1 MKNISDI
8 KNRYYKSYND
18 ILPNL
23 PGLGLDWMKRLRDD
37 AIKQFHQD
45 GFPDKSVE
53 EWNVNS
59 FKGLTD
65 TFYMTQQEDTYE
77 VDYSSIEK
85 KDAECLVRVIF
96 HNGKIIS
103 IDHDELPKGVQ
114 VNSLKFFIK
123 NNSDFLKEKIKPAN
137 EYSEARLSN
146 IIDSRPQS
154 IVALNAA
161 FHEDGAII
169 HIDKNIEVPGYIELM
184 HIGDYSE
191 NSMKHIRSVIFL
203 DKGSKCEVIENI
215 QAHKNNNTVFTSDV
229 TDIHLSEGSSLSY
242 NRFIRGNSKN
252 IHVNNVHAQLDKGS
266 EFISNSLINCDGQA
280 RNEVRINLLGEHA
293 ISNVNVL
300 MMGKNK
306 SLHETLTKVK
316 HATKNTKSVQVIR
329 TILDQ
334 NSRGSFQGK
343 IRVEEG
349 ADGTLAEMSGKSL
362 LLSDQARVNAKP
374 ELEILADDV
383 KCSHGVTVGTLSKE
397 QLFYLQSRGI
407 PEHEARKLLINSFS
421 NTIIS
426 NISNILIKRAEN
438 FILENYNENG

>member
-8 KNRYYKSYND
+8 NNRYYKSYND

-103 IDHDELPKGVQ
+103 IDYDELPKGVQ
-114 VNSLKFFIK
+114 VNSLNFFIK
-123 NNSDFLKEKIKPAN
+123 NNSDFLKKKIKPAN

-169 HIDKNIEVPGYIELM
+169 HIDKNIEVPGYIEFM

-215 QAHKNNNTVFTSDV
+215 QVHKNNNTVFTSDV

-266 EFISNSLINCDGQA
+266 EFICNSLINCDGQA

-316 HATKNTKSVQVIR
+316 HATKNTKSLQVIR
-329 TILDQ
+329 TILDE

-426 NISNILIKRAEN
+426 NFSNILIKRAEN
-438 FILENYNENG
+438 FILENYNEND

>member
-65 TFYMTQQEDTYE
+65 TFYMTQQEDSYE

-114 VNSLKFFIK
+114 VNSLNFFIK

-316 HATKNTKSVQVIR
+316 HATKNTKSGQVIR
-329 TILDQ
+329 TILDE

-438 FILENYNENG
+438 FILENYNEND

>member
-8 KNRYYKSYND
+8 NNRYYKSYND

-65 TFYMTQQEDTYE
+65 TFYMTQQEDSYE

-114 VNSLKFFIK
+114 VNSLNFFIK

-438 FILENYNENG
+438 FILENYNEND

>member
-65 TFYMTQQEDTYE
+65 TFYMTQQEDSYE

-114 VNSLKFFIK
+114 VNSLNFFIK

-329 TILDQ
+329 TILDE

-438 FILENYNENG
+438 FILENYNEND

>member
-8 KNRYYKSYND
+8 NNRYYKSYND

-65 TFYMTQQEDTYE
+65 TFYMTQQEDSYE

-114 VNSLKFFIK
+114 VNSLNFFIK

-229 TDIHLSEGSSLSY
+229 TDIHLSEGSSLAY

-438 FILENYNENG
+438 FILENYNEND

>member
-65 TFYMTQQEDTYE
+65 TFYMTQQEDSYE

-266 EFISNSLINCDGQA
+266 EFICNSLINCDGQA

-438 FILENYNENG
+438 FILENYNEND

>member
-1 MKNISDI
+1 
-8 KNRYYKSYND
+8 
-18 ILPNL
+18 
-23 PGLGLDWMKRLRDD
+23 
-37 AIKQFHQD
+37 
-45 GFPDKSVE
+45 
-53 EWNVNS
+53 
-59 FKGLTD
+59 
-65 TFYMTQQEDTYE
+65 MTQQEDSYE

-114 VNSLKFFIK
+114 VNSLNYFIK

-329 TILDQ
+329 TILDE

-426 NISNILIKRAEN
+426 N
-438 FILENYNENG
+438 Y

>member
-65 TFYMTQQEDTYE
+65 TFYMTQQEDSYE

-215 QAHKNNNTVFTSDV
+215 QGHKNNNTVFTSDV
-229 TDIHLSEGSSLSY
+229 TDIHLSQGSSLSY

-266 EFISNSLINCDGQA
+266 EFICNSLINCDGQA

-329 TILDQ
+329 TILDE

-438 FILENYNENG
+438 FILENYNEND

>member
-65 TFYMTQQEDTYE
+65 TFYMTQQEDSYE

-114 VNSLKFFIK
+114 VNSLNFFIK

-438 FILENYNENG
+438 FILENYNEND

>member
-1 MKNISDI
+1 MI
-8 KNRYYKSYND
+8 
-18 ILPNL
+18 
-23 PGLGLDWMKRLRDD
+23 RL
-37 AIKQFHQD
+37 
-45 GFPDKSVE
+45 
-53 EWNVNS
+53 
-59 FKGLTD
+59 
-65 TFYMTQQEDTYE
+65 
-77 VDYSSIEK
+77 YSK
-85 KDAECLVRVIF
+85 
-96 HNGKIIS
+96 
-103 IDHDELPKGVQ
+103 
-114 VNSLKFFIK
+114 
-123 NNSDFLKEKIKPAN
+123 
-137 EYSEARLSN
+137 
-146 IIDSRPQS
+146 
-154 IVALNAA
+154 
-161 FHEDGAII
+161 
-169 HIDKNIEVPGYIELM
+169 
-184 HIGDYSE
+184 
-191 NSMKHIRSVIFL
+191 
-203 DKGSKCEVIENI
+203 
-215 QAHKNNNTVFTSDV
+215 
-229 TDIHLSEGSSLSY
+229 
-242 NRFIRGNSKN
+242 
-252 IHVNNVHAQLDKGS
+252 
-266 EFISNSLINCDGQA
+266 FISNALINSEGQA

-316 HATKNTKSVQVIR
+316 HETKNTKSVQVIR
-329 TILDQ
+329 TVLDE

-438 FILENYNENG
+438 FILENYNEND

>member
-65 TFYMTQQEDTYE
+65 TFYMTQQEDSYE
-77 VDYSSIEK
+77 IDYPSIEK

-114 VNSLKFFIK
+114 VNSLNYFIK

-426 NISNILIKRAEN
+426 NFSNILIKRAEN
-438 FILENYNENG
+438 FILENYNEND